1 MNRKDQN
8 NVIATFKLYII
19 KTVNVLVFKIKNTVL
34 LSQNLTFIL
43 NIRKYSNTAVKKNQS
58 CGIFSGCI
66 NDFHISIDIK
76 T

>member
-1 MNRKDQN
+1 M
-8 NVIATFKLYII
+8 FII
-19 KTVNVLVFKIKNTVL
+19 KTVNVLVFKITKIVL

-43 NIRKYSNTAVKKNQS
+43 NICKYTNTAVKNQS

-66 NDFHISIDIK
+66 NDFHISIDQK